1 MHLMTL
7 PAQRVPLLQEIHLLL
22 AFVSSFSIPYTQTA
36 VVMLTLL
43 VSPSAPYDVAVE
55 HVAVAYAINSQSI
68 STVK

>member
-1 MHLMTL
+1 MF
-7 PAQRVPLLQEIHLLL
+7 AYS
-22 AFVSSFSIPYTQTA
+22 VSSTDPIPYTQTA

-68 STVK
+68 TTVK